1 MSITLAAEG
10 SKLGPSGLLF
20 LFAKGQ
26 RPTRR
31 DLLALIGNSGGSVV
45 SHDPA
50 ELEEHEQNGQSEAGE
65 AHHWLELLRDGL
77 TFDLLGLAGGPAL
90 EVPPIAQRLGNT
102 FGLTPDDVEAMGLF
116 PGPHLAEGAASLPIV
131 RTQLALAI
139 DLIDGLPGL
148 LAMLWTP
155 AAVAIDPPA
164 FDLFVREWLQGG
176 AFPSF
181 ALVKLEVCK
190 VGEPQTRGLQTLGLS
205 FFTGQEIEMAPSL
218 SRNRMAG
225 IRLAL
230 RVIDELIVLGKIES
244 PVELGIDRRRVLRL
258 TPSEDGTLVLVE
270 RA

>member
-10 SKLGPSGLLF
+10 SNLGPSGLLF

-31 DLLALIGNSGGSVV
+31 DMLALIGNSGGSVV

-50 ELEEHEQNGQSEAGE
+50 ELAGPEQNRQSEAGE

-155 AAVAIDPPA
+155 AAVAIDPQA
-164 FDLFVREWLQGG
+164 FDLFVREWLQGE
-176 AFPSF
+176 AFPAF
-181 ALVKLEVCK
+181 ALVKLDLYK
-190 VGEPQTRGLQTLGLS
+190 AGGLQTHGLS
-205 FFTGQEIEMAPSL
+205 FFTGQEIKLSPSL

-258 TPSEDGTLVLVE
+258 TPSEDGTLVFVE
-270 RA
+270 RV

>member
-1 MSITLAAEG
+1 
-10 SKLGPSGLLF
+10 
-20 LFAKGQ
+20 
-26 RPTRR
+26 
-31 DLLALIGNSGGSVV
+31 
-45 SHDPA
+45 
-50 ELEEHEQNGQSEAGE
+50 
-65 AHHWLELLRDGL
+65 
-77 TFDLLGLAGGPAL
+77 
-90 EVPPIAQRLGNT
+90 
-102 FGLTPDDVEAMGLF
+102 MGLF
-116 PGPHLAEGAASLPIV
+116 PGPHLAEGAACLPIV

-176 AFPSF
+176 AFPAF
-181 ALVKLEVCK
+181 ALVKLDLYK
-190 VGEPQTRGLQTLGLS
+190 AGGLQTHGLS
-205 FFTGQEIEMAPSL
+205 FFTGQEIKLSPLL

-258 TPSEDGTLVLVE
+258 SPSEDGTLVLVE